1 MNSIISHISG
11 YILPTLILFILTY
24 GLVKKVNIYETFI
37 DGAKE
42 GLKTSIGIIPY
53 LMAII
58 VAVGM
63 FRASGAIDFI
73 SALLKTPLSYFNVPA
88 DVLPIMFVRSLSGSA
103 NMGVLSDIVSNVGAN
118 TYTAKLAAI
127 MVGCSETTFYVLAV
141 YFGAVGIKK
150 IRYALITGLFAD
162 VAGIIAA
169 ICVASLFF
177 L

>member
-1 MNSIISHISG
+1 MIKMLSHISG
-11 YILPTLILFILTY
+11 YILPFLILFILAY
-24 GLVKKVNIYETFI
+24 GLIKKVNIYEAFI
-37 DGAKE
+37 EGAKE

-73 SALLKTPLSYFNVPA
+73 ADVLKTPLSYFNIPA
-88 DVLPIMFVRSLSGSA
+88 DILPIMFIRSLSGSA
-103 NMGVLSDIVSNVGAN
+103 TLGVFSDIVSNVGAN

-150 IRYALITGLFAD
+150 IRYALLTGLFAD
-162 VAGIIAA
+162 AAGIIAA
-169 ICVASLFF
+169 VCVASLFF

>member
-1 MNSIISHISG
+1 MIKVLSQISG
-11 YILPTLILFILTY
+11 YILPLLILFILAY
-24 GLVKKVNIYETFI
+24 GLIKKVNIYEAFI
-37 DGAKE
+37 EGAKD

-73 SALLKTPLSYFNVPA
+73 AGILKTPLSYFNVPA
-88 DVLPIMFVRSLSGSA
+88 DVLPIMFIRSLSGSA
-103 NMGVLSDIVSNVGAN
+103 TLGVFGDIVSNVGAN
-118 TYTAKLAAI
+118 SYTAKLAAI

-150 IRYALITGLFAD
+150 IRYALLTGLFAD
-162 VAGIIAA
+162 AAGIIAA
-169 ICVASLFF
+169 VCVASLFF